1 MAIKNFKR
9 SELERA
15 NIRNEQLLVEL
26 RHTKTALVNVAEI
39 AKERPLVEDFENM
52 KRAAKLKLESRIHE
66 AYEKFDTSKLIEAIE
81 ERLIGEA
88 LDVSDKLMG
97 IDRRWSEIEVK
108 EGRIRQII
116 QDDVDT
122 LIEEK
127 AKPIILAEM
136 ARILELKSVKT
147 ALRDAIKSR
156 INSAIRNIETSY
168 NSDVGKRIDA
178 LVTAELEAV
187 FKEYTE
193 SSQKD

>member
-1 MAIKNFKR
+1 MAIKNFER
-9 SELERA
+9 SELEQA

-26 RHTKTALVNVAEI
+26 RHTKIALVNVAEI

-66 AYEKFDTSKLIEAIE
+66 AYEKFDTSKLIEAVE

-116 QDDVDT
+116 QNDVDT

-136 ARILELKSVKT
+136 ARVLELKSVKT
-147 ALRDAIKSR
+147 AFRDAIKNR
-156 INSAIRNIETSY
+156 INSAIRNIESSY
-168 NSDVGKRIDA
+168 NSDIGKRIDA
-178 LVTAELEAV
+178 LVAAELELV

-193 SSQKD
+193 SSQQD